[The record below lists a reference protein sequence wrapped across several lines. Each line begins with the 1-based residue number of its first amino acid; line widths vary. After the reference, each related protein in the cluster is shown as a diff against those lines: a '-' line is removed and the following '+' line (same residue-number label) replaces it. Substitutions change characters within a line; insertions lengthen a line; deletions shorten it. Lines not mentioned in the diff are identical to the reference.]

1 MMKRQEFIEKLEA
14 FGFPKTEY
22 VILSGGSLL
31 LRGLREETADFDLSV
46 TDKLAAK
53 LDLENCPKDDKGCF
67 VPFEDV
73 QMKNDM
79 YRRTFDVIDGFQCE
93 SLESVLAL
101 KRRLLR
107 PKDIRDIE
115 VIEAYLKEH
124 GNKGYAHEKI

>member
-1 MMKRQEFIEKLEA
+1 MKRQEFVEKLEA
-14 FGFPKTEY
+14 FGFSKTEY

-31 LRGLREETADFDLSV
+31 LRSLREETADFDLSV
-46 TDKLAAK
+46 TDELAAK

-79 YRRTFDVIDGFQCE
+79 YRRFFDVIDGFQCE

-115 VIEAYLKEH
+115 VIEMYLKEH
-124 GNKGYAHEKI
+124 ENKGDAHEEI

>member
-1 MMKRQEFIEKLEA
+1 MKRQEFIKKLEA

-31 LRGLREETADFDLSV
+31 LRGLREETADYDLSV
-46 TDKLAAK
+46 TDELAAK
-53 LDLENCPKDDKGCF
+53 LDLENCPKDNKGCF
-67 VPFEDV
+67 VPYEDV

-79 YRRTFDVIDGFQCE
+79 SRRSFEVIDGFQCE

-101 KRRLLR
+101 KRKLLR

-115 VIEAYLKEH
+115 VIEKYLKEH
-124 GNKGYAHEKI
+124 GNKGDGHEEI